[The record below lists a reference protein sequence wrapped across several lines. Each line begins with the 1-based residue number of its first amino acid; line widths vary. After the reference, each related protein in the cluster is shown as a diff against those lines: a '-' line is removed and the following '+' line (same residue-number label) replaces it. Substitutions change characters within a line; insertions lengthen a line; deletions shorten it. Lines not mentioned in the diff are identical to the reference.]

1 VTKHSIQII
10 QGYIYLLLI
19 LNIILPLYN
28 RLLAG
33 LRERLSPEMPEAT
46 GRGQRLHARGSLVE
60 RLEARYLRLETT
72 SLLPETRDYRY
83 EPPATARDSRERG

>member
-33 LRERLSPEMPEAT
+33 LRERLSPEMPEA
-46 GRGQRLHARGSLVE
+46 RGQRLDARGSLVE

>member
-19 LNIILPLYN
+19 SNIILPLYN

-33 LRERLSPEMPEAT
+33 LRERLSPEMPEA
-46 GRGQRLHARGSLVE
+46 RGQRLDARGSLVE